1 MPSPE
6 PGGLADRILAL
17 LPTDGTPVLNRVM
30 RVMLT
35 REMQTLVSQDTYFA
49 ARDRL
54 FEAGSIGRR
63 RGQGG
68 QIYLMPEQ
76 AEAIPEPTPAAS
88 TAAALA
94 ESWAESALMPALQK
108 YLEGTFAKGLDVGDG
123 CAVVQDIS
131 RSGPSQGKW
140 TRPDFVFVS
149 AMRFRVLPGV
159 QVDVHSFELKTEAGG
174 TVYAVHEALAQTR
187 YTHFGHL
194 VWHLPLGSRAETRLA
209 EIEAQCDAHGI
220 GLIRMVDPNRPE
232 EFEILL
238 DPKRK
243 TTLPAVIDGFLE
255 HRLSAENQARLERVV
270 RGGGT

>member
-1 MPSPE
+1 MSSPDSGSLE
-6 PGGLADRILAL
+6 DLILVL
-17 LPTDGTPVLNRVM
+17 LPADGTPVLNRIM

-35 REMQTLVSQDTYFA
+35 REMRALVSQDAYFA

-68 QIYLMPEQ
+68 QIYLMPDQ
-76 AEAIPEPTPAAS
+76 AQAGPEPTASAA

-94 ESWAESALMPALQK
+94 ESWAESALMPALQR

-131 RSGPSQGKW
+131 RAGPSQGKW
-140 TRPDFVFVS
+140 TKPDFVFVS
-149 AMRFRVLPGV
+149 AMRFRILPGV
-159 QVDVHSFELKTEAGG
+159 QVDVHSFELKTESGG
-174 TVYAVHEALAQTR
+174 SVYAVHEALAQTR

-194 VWHLPLGSRAETRLA
+194 VWHLPVGSRAETKLA
-209 EIEAQCDAHGI
+209 EIEAQCETHGI

-255 HRLSAENQARLERVV
+255 KRLTAENQTRLERVV
-270 RGGGT
+270 RGGRV